1 MAFDVG
7 AAVGY
12 LKLDI
17 EGFKKGINTAATDF
31 KIFNDSTAT
40 TQQKLQG
47 LSSGLTSVGGTLT
60 KYVSAPLGIAGGLA
74 TKFAIDFQ
82 NGMAKANTIADT
94 SVVSLD
100 NLSKGIMEISG
111 AVNISNVELSEAL
124 YQTISATGDTANAL
138 GYVEQAA
145 MLAKGGFTT
154 VTKAVDGATSV
165 LNAYGLS
172 GVENFQKVADV
183 MIQTQNI
190 GKTTVDELA
199 SSLFNVIPTASAL
212 GVKFEQVGAALAAIT
227 AQGTPTATA
236 TTQLRQMFVELSKD
250 GNEASETFK
259 RFAGKTFKD
268 FIAQGGSV
276 SGALQ
281 IMEGA
286 ARKSRLS
293 LSDMFGSVE
302 AGNAALQLTGIG
314 ADKFN
319 TALEGMESS
328 AGSTQK
334 AFETMMDTAGEAL
347 AGMNNSMRN
356 MLTELGESVLPV
368 LALFA
373 EGMKAVFDAIA
384 SLPDP
389 IQAVIA
395 IIGGLLIVLGPL
407 LLFAGAI
414 AGALAQL
421 ATVGA
426 PIAGVIATVSGELA
440 IMGGF
445 LVEVAGFIASL
456 MNPLTIFAGL
466 FLALGLAIQ
475 ESGMTFD
482 QFKKDCAE
490 DWEEIK
496 EFFSTGIETL
506 RSLMEEGFEAIRSL
520 TTNIRNAIVTSFQ
533 QVWNNVVEGFK
544 SAKSNLIE
552 GFETMKENL
561 STTFKDWVTKFKEW
575 GKEIP
580 KNIWEGIKSLGSWLK
595 ESFDGLLA
603 DIFGGSGIDIS
614 GTLGTGGSVSE
625 SASKA
630 AAKASSQSGVSTAG
644 LESKM
649 DRLIKVTEDAQ
660 YRERQISRT

>member
-17 EGFKKGINTAATDF
+17 EGFKKGIKTATTDF

-60 KYVSAPLGIAGGLA
+60 KYVSAPLGVAGGLA
-74 TKFAIDFQ
+74 IKFAMDFQ
-82 NGMAKANTIADT
+82 SGMAKVNTIADT

-100 NLSKGIMEISG
+100 NLSKGVMSISG
-111 AVNISNVELSEAL
+111 AVNISNVELTEAL

-199 SSLFNVIPTASAL
+199 SSLYNVIPTASAL
-212 GVKFEQVGAALAAIT
+212 GVNFEQVGAALAAIT

-250 GNEASETFK
+250 GNKASDMFRQMT
-259 RFAGKTFKD
+259 GQTFKD
-268 FIAQGGSV
+268 FIASGGTV
-276 SGALQ
+276 SGALE
-281 IMEGA
+281 IMQQA
-286 ARKSRLS
+286 AQRNRVS

-314 ADKFN
+314 AEKFN
-319 TALEGMESS
+319 TALEGMENS
-328 AGSTQK
+328 AGSTQE
-334 AFETMMDTAGEAL
+334 AFDKMMDTAGEKL
-347 AGMNNSMRN
+347 GGTKISFMN
-356 MLTELGESVLPV
+356 MLTELGEAVLPIV
-368 LALFA
+368 SIVADGLKLL
-373 EGMKAVFDAIA
+373 FDAIA

-389 IQAVIA
+389 IQTVIA
-395 IIGGLLIVLGPL
+395 IIGGLLIILGPL
-407 LLFAGAI
+407 LLFAGAM

-421 ATVGA
+421 AVMG
-426 PIAGVIATVSGELA
+426 GVIATVGAALA
-440 IMGGF
+440 TVGGF
-445 LVEVAGFIASL
+445 LVSIGGLIATL
-456 MNPLTIFAGL
+456 MNPLVIFAGL
-466 FLALGLAIQ
+466 FLALGLAIK

-506 RSLMEEGFEAIRSL
+506 RSLMEEGFEAIRNL

-552 GFETMKENL
+552 GFENMKENI

-580 KNIWEGIKSLGSWLK
+580 KNIWEGIKSLGDWLK
-595 ESFDGLLA
+595 DSFNSFLS
-603 DIFGGSGIDIS
+603 DIFGDSGIDIS

-630 AAKASSQSGVSTAG
+630 AAKTSSQGGVSTAG